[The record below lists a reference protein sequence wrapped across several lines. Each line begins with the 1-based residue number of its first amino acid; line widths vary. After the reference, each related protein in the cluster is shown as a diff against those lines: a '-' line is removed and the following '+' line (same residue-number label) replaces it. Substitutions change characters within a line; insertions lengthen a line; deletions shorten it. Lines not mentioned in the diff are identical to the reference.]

1 METNGN
7 ENGPKTRGLDLV
19 LWGATGF
26 TGRIAARYLASNY
39 AETSLRLAFGGRSAE
54 RLEQLKEEVV
64 GDVPEASGI
73 EIVAGDSMDRAFLD
87 AMVSRT
93 KVVCTTVGPY
103 ARYGAGLV
111 AACAAAGTD
120 YCDLAAEVPFIRD
133 MIDQHDGRAR
143 DTEARIV
150 HACGFDSIPSDLG
163 TLLLQETAIERFGR
177 PCQTVKMYLGDYSG
191 GLSGGT
197 LASAL
202 NLAESVGRQPNL
214 RPLMRDPYALNPEGM
229 RSGPDDLGQ
238 TGVLFDRATGQW
250 TAPFVMEQA
259 NARIVRRTNALLGWR
274 YGRDFRYSET
284 MATGSGVAGWS
295 KASAIAGMLGVFG
308 ATMKSGALRE
318 ALAKYVL
325 PSPGEGPSEE
335 KRESGYFRMLLAG
348 STEDGDEIQVRVEAD
363 GDPGYQE
370 TAKMLIESGLCLA
383 ANGVDT
389 AGGSHTPAT
398 AMGLKLIE
406 RLREK
411 GMRFEVE

>member
-1 METNGN
+1 MEISGN
-7 ENGPKTRGLDLV
+7 KNELRGRRLDLV

-26 TGRIAARYLASNY
+26 TGGIAARYLARNY
-39 AETSLRLAFGGRSAE
+39 ADSGLRLGIGGRSAE
-54 RLEQLKEEVV
+54 RLEQLKEELV
-64 GDVPEASGI
+64 GDVPEASKI
-73 EIVAGDSMDRAFLD
+73 EILVGDSMDRAFLN
-87 AMVSRT
+87 AMASQTR
-93 KVVCTTVGPY
+93 VVCTTVGPY
-103 ARYGAGLV
+103 AKYGADLV

-120 YCDLAAEVPFIRD
+120 YCDLTAEVPFIRT
-133 MIDQHDGRAR
+133 MIDTYDRAAR
-143 DTEARIV
+143 DTGARVV

-163 TLLLQETAIERFGR
+163 TLLLQETAIGRFGK
-177 PCQTVKMYLGDYSG
+177 PCASVKLYLGDYSG

-202 NLAESVGRQPNL
+202 NLADSVDRDPEL
-214 RPLMRDPYALNPEGM
+214 RPLMRDPYALNPDEM
-229 RSGPDDLGQ
+229 RGGPDELGQ
-238 TGVLFDRATGQW
+238 MGVLFDRATGQW

-274 YGRDFRYSET
+274 YGRDFTYSET

-295 KASAIAGMLGVFG
+295 KASAIAGMLGVF
-308 ATMKSGALRE
+308 AASMKSRALRE

-325 PSPGEGPSEE
+325 PSPGEGPSKE

-348 STEDGDEIQVRVEAD
+348 KTEAEDEVQVRVEAD

-370 TAKMLIESGLCLA
+370 TAKMLIESGVCLA
-383 ANGVDT
+383 ADDLSSE
-389 AGGSHTPAT
+389 GGSHTPAT
-398 AMGLKLIE
+398 AMGLRLVE